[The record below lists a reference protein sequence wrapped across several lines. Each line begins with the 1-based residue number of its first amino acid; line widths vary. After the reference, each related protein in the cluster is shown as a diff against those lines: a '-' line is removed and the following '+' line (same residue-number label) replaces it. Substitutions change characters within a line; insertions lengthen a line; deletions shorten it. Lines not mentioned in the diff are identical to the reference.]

1 MSIKGTDH
9 QNILIL
15 TTKHPKYSRWG
26 HFMSKV
32 TEPFW
37 KGEACSEN
45 YKGACA
51 RVTDERELEQ
61 WPWKSKVCL
70 P

>member
-1 MSIKGTDH
+1 
-9 QNILIL
+9 
-15 TTKHPKYSRWG
+15 
-26 HFMSKV
+26 MSKV

-51 RVTDERELEQ
+51 TVTDERELEQ